1 MEERRLLIAVA
12 LSLLVLTAYQFLFPT
27 APAPRRPAAAPSASP
42 SAGGPVGAALIP
54 SPIPSPGI
62 RSGPVTAVAVT
73 QVADALERRVEA
85 QSDDV
90 AVAFSNRGARLVS
103 WQLKRYRDAK
113 GRPEEMVQNIP
124 GGPRALDIETGDPDV
139 DPRLREA
146 LFQPSAEVVTL
157 ASTGESE
164 LRFQWAEG
172 EVEATKTLRFLAP
185 GYLVRVAVE
194 VKKGGRPLPAKVI
207 WGPGLGN
214 PTAAE
219 MEVQG
224 YHAPQGVFDGARGV
238 ERLVPEKI
246 GPQHVVTDVRWA
258 GVESTHFAA
267 LWVPPTVPGTVELR
281 AIELPAGEDGQ
292 KKLGVGAAV
301 PLAGPGETALL
312 LVGPKDH
319 NLLSRLDHD
328 LAAVVPVGEWIGP
341 IVIPLM
347 ALLRWVHG
355 WVRNYGWSIVV
366 LTVLINVIMAPL
378 RHYSIANGIKMA
390 KLSPEMRVIQERYR
404 KVPALDPKRQ
414 EMQQEIA
421 ALYERHGMSMST
433 QMLVGCL
440 PLLLTMPF
448 LIAFYRVLQVAIE
461 LRGAS
466 FLWIPDL
473 SQRDPLFITPVLMG
487 ISMFVMQRMT
497 PTAMDPAQQRIMMI
511 MPVVLVVMFHAAPA
525 GLNLYWLSSNLC
537 SIVQQAVTM
546 RIIASHGDRAQRKE
560 RRRQ

>member
-1 MEERRLLIAVA
+1 MEERRLLLAVA

-27 APAPRRPAAAPSASP
+27 APAPRRPAAAPSAGP
-42 SAGGPVGAALIP
+42 SAAPAVPVRPTPAGAVAA
-54 SPIPSPGI
+54 G
-62 RSGPVTAVAVT
+62 VTARPTAAPPVA
-73 QVADALERRVEA
+73 QVADERERRVEL
-85 QSDDV
+85 QGEQV
-90 AVAFSNRGARLVS
+90 TVAFSNRGARLVS
-103 WQLKRYRDAK
+103 WQLNRFRDAK
-113 GRPEEMVQNIP
+113 GRPEEMVQNVP
-124 GGPRALDIETGDPDV
+124 GGPRALDVETGDPDV
-139 DPRLREA
+139 DPRLRDA
-146 LFQPSAEVVTL
+146 LFQPSAEIVTL
-157 ASTGESE
+157 GPSGEAE

-172 EVEATKTLRFLAP
+172 DLEATKALRFQAP
-185 GYLVRVAVE
+185 GYLVQVAVD
-194 VKKGGRPLPAKVI
+194 VKRGGRPLPAKVI

-214 PTAAE
+214 PTPDE

-224 YHAPQGVFDGARGV
+224 YHAPQGVLDGPRGV
-238 ERLVPEKI
+238 ERVVPEKM
-246 GPQHVVTDVRWA
+246 GPVRTATDVRWA

-267 LWVPPTVPGTVELR
+267 LWVPPAVPGTVELR
-281 AIELPAGEDGQ
+281 AIDLPAGEDGR
-292 KKLGVGAAV
+292 KRLGVGAAV
-301 PLAGPGETALL
+301 PVGPGENALL
-312 LVGPKDH
+312 FVGPKDH
-319 NLLSRLDHD
+319 TLLSRLDHD

-341 IVIPLM
+341 IVVPLM

-355 WVRNYGWSIVV
+355 WVGNYGWSIVV
-366 LTVLINVIMAPL
+366 LTVLINVLMAPL

-414 EMQQEIA
+414 EMQEEIA
-421 ALYERHGMSMST
+421 ALYARHGMSMST

-537 SIVQQAVTM
+537 SVVQQAVTL
-546 RIIASHGDRAQRKE
+546 RIIASHDERAQRKE